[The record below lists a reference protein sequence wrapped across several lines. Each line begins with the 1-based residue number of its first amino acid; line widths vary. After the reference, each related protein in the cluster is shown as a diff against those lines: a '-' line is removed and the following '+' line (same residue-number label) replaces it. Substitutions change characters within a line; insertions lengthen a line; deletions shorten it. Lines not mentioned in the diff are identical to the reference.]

1 MGSDQSPLQPRF
13 EPLRGPPGI
22 RLVDPIDSG
31 EFTLLTPEA
40 FDPVP
45 HTTDIFPVPVDG
57 AIEANVEELRTPY
70 PVGVWIRDAN
80 FNLVTQVTGGEQA
93 SLGPGR
99 YVVEF
104 SSVQL
109 KVYLYVEGPFEVDQT
124 DDAVTFS
131 MGKETDVLIGV
142 RSYHERPARTI
153 TTTEEPR
160 DVMRAL
166 SQFRAALKTT
176 SPERSFPTLRGHP
189 PLVEL
194 GEELS
199 VPGSTDVAPPSMSI
213 EVPLRW
219 DRILPVGSL
228 AYYLDAEVFPG
239 TEPRLVAGGQ
249 RIPLV
254 GDRGFEERVAR
265 ILKHIFTLDAITRTE
280 GLYDVELHER
290 SLVEDRISHDFGEL
304 YQMPLADRVRTYLDI
319 PFEVVEPATPEWKL
333 TADIEPDASNVPVLP
348 FVAQDLAVVRVPTH
362 DDIESRVVEEPSPD
376 VERFFRDESVLVRGS
391 TRPIRSSDES
401 AHNGASDCVFR
412 PESTDSLMQTFV
424 GDGVPMG
431 ATKMTPEAFRRRL
444 DYTPAEAG
452 RIRVDIVNNEA
463 TMSDESSVS
472 DVYGA
477 REWVEFDVTIHE
489 ELTKDELADV
499 LQQETDFFHYIGH
512 VEDDGFRC
520 SDGLLDARD
529 LSSVDVGAFLLNA
542 CNSYEQGRA
551 LVDSGALG
559 GIVTLATIPNPTAT
573 RIGKHLA
580 RMLNTGFSLATARSL
595 LERDEQLASRYM
607 VVGDGHANVVES
619 KSGGPIVYE
628 IRNISTDIVQLDI
641 SGYPTSHHSVGG
653 LRSWNID
660 VPITNCVS
668 PVYLQ
673 DIEIDRNELEKI
685 SDLDQYPILYE
696 GDLFWSDQIDFSR
709 L

>member
-1 MGSDQSPLQPRF
+1 MGSNEPPFQPQF
-13 EPLRGPPGI
+13 EPLRAPPGI
-22 RLVDPIDSG
+22 RLVDRIDGG
-31 EFTLLTPEA
+31 EFTLLTPDA
-40 FDPVP
+40 FDPIP
-45 HTTDIFPVPVDG
+45 RETDVFPVPVDG
-57 AIEANVEELRTPY
+57 AVEASVEELRTPY
-70 PVGVWIRDAN
+70 LVGVWVRDED
-80 FNLVTQVTGGEQA
+80 FDLVEQVTGGEQA

-109 KVYLYVEGPFEVDQT
+109 KVYLYVEGRFDIDTT

-131 MGKETDVLIGV
+131 MGSATDVLIGV

-153 TTTEEPR
+153 TTTEKPR
-160 DVMRAL
+160 DVMRAI

-199 VPGSTDVAPPSMSI
+199 VPGSADVAPPSMSI
-213 EVPLRW
+213 ELPLRW

-228 AYYLDAEVFPG
+228 AYYLDAEVVPG
-239 TEPRLVAGGQ
+239 TEPRLVAGGDHV
-249 RIPLV
+249 PLV
-254 GDRGFEERVAR
+254 GDRGFEARVAR
-265 ILKHIFTLDAITRTE
+265 ILKHVFTLDAITRTE

-304 YQMPLADRVRTYLDI
+304 YEMPLADRVRAYLDI

-348 FVAQDLAVVRVPTH
+348 FVAQDLAVVRVPTN
-362 DDIESRVVEEPSPD
+362 DDIESRIVEEPSPD
-376 VERFFRDESVLVRGS
+376 VERFFRDEPVLVRGS
-391 TRPIRSSDES
+391 TRPVRSSEEPEHS
-401 AHNGASDCVFR
+401 AASDRVFR

-424 GDGVPMG
+424 GDGIPMG

-444 DYTPAEAG
+444 DYEPAESG

-489 ELTKDELADV
+489 ELTKAELADV

-520 SDGLLDARD
+520 SDGLLDARN

-580 RMLNTGFSLATARSL
+580 RMLNTGFSIATARSL
-595 LERDEQLASRYM
+595 LEKDEQLASRYM

-619 KSGGPIVYE
+619 KAGAPFVM
-628 IRNISTDIVQLDI
+628 NVISSSDEYIDLEFQ
-641 SGYPTSHHSVGG
+641 GYPSPVHSMGG
-653 LRSWNID
+653 LRNWN
-660 VPITNCVS
+660 VSSSLTNCIS
-668 PVYLQ
+668 SAYIS
-673 DIEIDRNELEKI
+673 DIEMQYDDFKSLCTMDQIPLFYNNEL
-685 SDLDQYPILYE
+685 L
-696 GDLFWSDQIDFSR
+696 WSDEIDYSIF
-709 L
+709 

>member
-1 MGSDQSPLQPRF
+1 MESHAPPFQPQF
-13 EPLRGPPGI
+13 EPLRAPSGI
-22 RLVDPIDSG
+22 RLVDRIDGG
-31 EFTLLTPEA
+31 EFTLLTPDA
-40 FDPVP
+40 FDPIP
-45 HTTDIFPVPVDG
+45 RETDVFPVPVDG
-57 AIEANVEELRTPY
+57 AVEASVEELRTPY
-70 PVGVWIRDAN
+70 LVGVWIRDEN
-80 FNLVTQVTGGEQA
+80 FDLVEQVTGGEQA

-109 KVYLYVEGPFEVDQT
+109 KVYLSVEGRFDVDTT

-131 MGKETDVLIGV
+131 MGSATDVLIGV

-153 TTTEEPR
+153 TTTEKPR
-160 DVMRAL
+160 DVMRAI

-194 GEELS
+194 GGELS
-199 VPGSTDVAPPSMSI
+199 VPASADVAPPSMSI
-213 EVPLRW
+213 ELPLRW

-228 AYYLDAEVFPG
+228 AYYLDAEVVPG
-239 TEPRLVAGGQ
+239 TEPRLVAGGEHV
-249 RIPLV
+249 PLV

-265 ILKHIFTLDAITRTE
+265 ILKHVFTMDAITRTE

-304 YQMPLADRVRTYLDI
+304 YEMPLADRVRAYLDI

-348 FVAQDLAVVRVPTH
+348 FVAQDLAVVRVPTN
-362 DDIESRVVEEPSPD
+362 DDIESRIVEEPSPD
-376 VERFFRDESVLVRGS
+376 VERFFRDEPVLVRGS
-391 TRPIRSSDES
+391 TRPVRSAEEPE
-401 AHNGASDCVFR
+401 HGTASDRVFR

-424 GDGVPMG
+424 GDGIPMG
-431 ATKMTPEAFRRRL
+431 ATKMTPEAFHRRL
-444 DYTPAEAG
+444 DYEPAESG

-489 ELTKDELADV
+489 ELTKAELADV

-520 SDGLLDARD
+520 SDGLLDARK

-551 LVDSGALG
+551 LVDGGALG

-580 RMLNTGFSLATARSL
+580 RMLNTGFSIATARSL

-619 KSGGPIVYE
+619 KSGGPISYKITSVSDSGMKMD
-628 IRNISTDIVQLDI
+628 IR
-641 SGYPTSHHSVGG
+641 GYPSSQHSVGG
-653 LRSWNID
+653 LRNWNIEM
-660 VPITNCVS
+660 PFTNCIS
-668 PVYLQ
+668 PVYLK
-673 DIEIDRNELEKI
+673 DMEIGRDVFERI

-696 GDLFWSDQIDFSR
+696 NNLLWSDEIDLNRF
-709 L
+709 